1 VRRLVSEDRG
11 DFDESNESN
20 DEELNEIVIEA
31 EEIVASADE
40 EIEDPIVH
48 ELRRERDEY
57 LESLQRTKADFDNY
71 RRRVARLEEENS
83 EKRVLSLIEKLIPT
97 LDDLSMLLAHVANS
111 ESGEIAEKTIR
122 PMFSM
127 LTNEGLE
134 VIDAVEVAFDPEIHL
149 AVAHEEGEGGPIV
162 AEILRPGYRWKGRVL
177 RPAMVKVV
185 G

>member
-1 VRRLVSEDRG
+1 MVSEEQG
-11 DFDESNESN
+11 NFDESNEPN

-31 EEIVASADE
+31 EEIVANADE
-40 EIEDPIVH
+40 DNEDPFVQ

-71 RRRVARLEEENS
+71 RRRVARLEEESS
-83 EKRVLSLIEKLIPT
+83 EKRVLALIEKLIPV

-111 ESGEIAEKTIR
+111 DSGEIAEKTIR
-122 PMFSM
+122 PMFAM

-134 VIDAVEVAFDPEIHL
+134 VIDSVEVAFDPEIHL
-149 AVAHEEGEGGPIV
+149 AVVHEEGDGGPLV
-162 AEILRPGYRWKGRVL
+162 SEVLRPGYRWKGRVL